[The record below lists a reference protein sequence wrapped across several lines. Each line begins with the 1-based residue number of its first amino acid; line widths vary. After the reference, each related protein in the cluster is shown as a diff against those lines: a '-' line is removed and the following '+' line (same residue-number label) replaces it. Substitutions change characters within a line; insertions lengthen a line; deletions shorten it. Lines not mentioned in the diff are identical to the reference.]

1 MWLRLGD
8 VWRGGPAAG
17 VGGATIVEVRSPGG
31 TDNRRAACAVP
42 IDGVSVVKRFL
53 AGLVVLAVV
62 VLAMTSCGTVESGNV
77 GVRTTLGKV
86 DPQEVEPGIYF
97 GIPGVSRVQEF
108 SAKEIGIDLNDLT
121 PKARDNLTL
130 RDLDMTVYYR
140 VAGASVADLYVK
152 YAGQHT
158 RDEGSRVNL
167 PAYALLTRLARNAI
181 YEQAARIDSL
191 VMHTRRDE
199 LAAAVGKALQAEL
212 DANDKGVFTVSRVVI
227 RALTTDPA
235 IEKAIQESVAAQKQ
249 LETTKQRI
257 AIAEA
262 EAQVEVKR
270 AEGIA
275 QANHI
280 INQSLT
286 REYLQHE
293 SNLALQKFA
302 EKGGTTTVVI
312 PANMQTAPLINIGK

>member
-1 MWLRLGD
+1 VIQRVLIGIVL
-8 VWRGGPAAG
+8 VAVLLAG
-17 VGGATIVEVRSPGG
+17 VA
-31 TDNRRAACAVP
+31 
-42 IDGVSVVKRFL
+42 
-53 AGLVVLAVV
+53 
-62 VLAMTSCGTVESGNV
+62 SCGTIESGNV

-86 DPQEVEPGIYF
+86 NPEEIDPGLYF
-97 GIPGVSRVQEF
+97 GLPLVTRVQEF
-108 SAKEIGIDLNDLT
+108 SSKEIGLDLNDLT
-121 PKARDNLTL
+121 PKARDNLSL
-130 RDLDMTVYYR
+130 RDLDVTVYYR
-140 VAGASVADLYVK
+140 VTAGAIADLFVK

-158 RDEGSRVNL
+158 REEGSRASL
-167 PAYALLTRLARNAI
+167 PAYGLLQRLARNAI
-181 YEQAARIDSL
+181 FEQASRIDSL
-191 VMHTRRDE
+191 VMHTQRDE
-199 LAAAVGKALQAEL
+199 LAAAVRKALQAEL
-212 DANDKGVFTVSRVVI
+212 DSNDKGVFTVTRVVI

-235 IEKAIQESVAAQKQ
+235 IEKAIQDSVAAQKQ

-262 EAQVEVKR
+262 EAQVEIKK

-275 QANHI
+275 RANQI

-302 EKGGTTTVVI
+302 EKGGTNTVVI

>member
-1 MWLRLGD
+1 
-8 VWRGGPAAG
+8 
-17 VGGATIVEVRSPGG
+17 
-31 TDNRRAACAVP
+31 
-42 IDGVSVVKRFL
+42 VVKRILLGIALLVGAL
-53 AGLVVLAVV
+53 ALL
-62 VLAMTSCGTVESGNV
+62 TSCGTVESGNV

-86 DPQEVEPGIYF
+86 SADKVEPGVYLGLP
-97 GIPGVSRVQEF
+97 GISRVQEF
-108 SAKEIGIDLNDLT
+108 SAKEIGLDMNDLT

-130 RDLDMTVYYR
+130 RDLDVTVYYR
-140 VAGASVADLYVK
+140 VAGGAIADLYVK

-167 PAYALLTRLARNAI
+167 PAYALLQRLARNAV
-181 YEQAARIDSL
+181 YEQASRIDSL

-199 LAAAVGKALQAEL
+199 LAAAVSKALQVEL
-212 DANDKGVFTVSRVVI
+212 HANDKGVFAVTRVVI
-227 RALTTDPA
+227 RSLTTDPA
-235 IEKAIQESVAAQKQ
+235 IEKAIQESVAAQKP

-262 EAQVEVKR
+262 EAQVEVKK

-275 QANHI
+275 EANLI

-293 SNLALQKFA
+293 SNLALHKFA

>member
-1 MWLRLGD
+1 MIPRI
-8 VWRGGPAAG
+8 VAA
-17 VGGATIVEVRSPGG
+17 
-31 TDNRRAACAVP
+31 
-42 IDGVSVVKRFL
+42 
-53 AGLVVLAVV
+53 VLAL
-62 VLAMTSCGTVESGNV
+62 LAVAIALTSCGTIESGNV

-86 DPQEVEPGIYF
+86 NPEEVEPGIYLGLP
-97 GIPGVSRVQEF
+97 GISRVQEF
-108 SAKEIGIDLNDLT
+108 SSKEIGIDLNDLT
-121 PKARDNLTL
+121 PKARDNLSL
-130 RDLDMTVYYR
+130 RDLDVTVYYR
-140 VAGASVADLYVK
+140 VQPTSVADLYVK
-152 YAGQHT
+152 YAAQHGLE
-158 RDEGSRVNL
+158 EGKRSVYL
-167 PAYALLTRLARNAI
+167 PAYGLLQRLARNAL

-199 LAAAVGKALQAEL
+199 LAAAVQKALQAEL
-212 DANDKGVFTVSRVVI
+212 DSNDKGVVVVSRVVI

-235 IEKAIQESVAAQKQ
+235 IEKAIQDSVAAQKQ

-262 EAQVEVKR
+262 EAQVEIKK

-275 QANHI
+275 KANQI

-302 EKGGTTTVVI
+302 EKGGTSTVVI

>member
-1 MWLRLGD
+1 MVARVVIGVFIASVLLLG
-8 VWRGGPAAG
+8 
-17 VGGATIVEVRSPGG
+17 
-31 TDNRRAACAVP
+31 
-42 IDGVSVVKRFL
+42 F
-53 AGLVVLAVV
+53 
-62 VLAMTSCGTVESGNV
+62 TSCGTIESGNV

-86 DPQEVEPGIYF
+86 NLEEIEPGIYLGVP
-97 GIPGVSRVQEF
+97 GISRVQEF
-108 SAKEIGIDLNDLT
+108 SSKEIGLDLNDLT
-121 PKARDNLTL
+121 PKARDNLSL
-130 RDLDMTVYYR
+130 RDLDLTIYYR
-140 VAGASVADLYVK
+140 TASGSIADLYVK

-167 PAYALLTRLARNAI
+167 PAHAMLLRLSRNAV
-181 YEQAARIDSL
+181 YEQSSRIDSL
-191 VMHTRRDE
+191 VMHTQRDE
-199 LAAAVGKALQAEL
+199 LAANIRKSLQAEL

-227 RALTTDPA
+227 RGLTTDPA
-235 IEKAIQESVAAQKQ
+235 IEKAIQEAVAAQKQ

-262 EAQVEVKR
+262 EAQVEIKK

-275 QANHI
+275 KANQI

-302 EKGGTTTVVI
+302 EKGGTSTVVI

>member
-1 MWLRLGD
+1 MVAR
-8 VWRGGPAAG
+8 
-17 VGGATIVEVRSPGG
+17 IVIG
-31 TDNRRAACAVP
+31 
-42 IDGVSVVKRFL
+42 I
-53 AGLVVLAVV
+53 LVALAVV
-62 VLAMTSCGTVESGNV
+62 VGLSSCGTIETGNV

-86 DPQEVEPGIYF
+86 SMDEIEPGLF
-97 GIPGVSRVQEF
+97 LGIPGVSRVQEF
-108 SAKEIGIDLNDLT
+108 SAKEIGLDLNDLT

-130 RDLDMTVYYR
+130 RDLDLTVYYR
-140 VAGASVADLYVK
+140 VSGDAIADLYVK

-167 PAYALLTRLARNAI
+167 PAYGMLQRLARNAVF
-181 YEQAARIDSL
+181 EQAAGIDSL

-199 LAAAVGKALQAEL
+199 LAAAIRKSLQAEL
-212 DANDKGVFTVSRVVI
+212 DANDKGVFQITRVVI
-227 RALTTDPA
+227 RGLTTDPA

-249 LETTKQRI
+249 LETTRQRI

-262 EAQVEVKR
+262 EAQVEIKK

-275 QANHI
+275 KANQI

-293 SNLALQKFA
+293 SNLALLRFA

>member
-1 MWLRLGD
+1 MLCGSS
-8 VWRGGPAAG
+8 G
-17 VGGATIVEVRSPGG
+17 
-31 TDNRRAACAVP
+31 C
-42 IDGVSVVKRFL
+42 SVIKRVL
-53 AGLVVLAVV
+53 AGLLVIAVAA
-62 VLAMTSCGTVESGNV
+62 LAMTSCGTVESGNV

-86 DPQEVEPGIYF
+86 NPEEVEPGVYLGLP
-97 GIPGVSRVQEF
+97 GISRVQEF

-130 RDLDMTVYYR
+130 RDLDLTVYYR
-140 VAGASVADLYVK
+140 VAGGAIADLYVK

-167 PAYALLTRLARNAI
+167 PAYALLQRLSRNAV

-199 LAAAVGKALQAEL
+199 LAAAVGKSLQAEL
-212 DANDKGVFTVSRVVI
+212 DANDKGVFSITRVVI
-227 RALTTDPA
+227 RSLTTDPA

-262 EAQVEVKR
+262 EAQVEVKK

-275 QANHI
+275 KANQI

-293 SNLALQKFA
+293 SNLALLKFA
-302 EKGGTTTVVI
+302 EKGGTTTVVL

>member
-1 MWLRLGD
+1 MQNRLIP
-8 VWRGGPAAG
+8 R
-17 VGGATIVEVRSPGG
+17 
-31 TDNRRAACAVP
+31 
-42 IDGVSVVKRFL
+42 VVL
-53 AGLVVLAVV
+53 GLVLSTCLLLA
-62 VLAMTSCGTVESGNV
+62 LSSCGTVESGNV

-86 DPQEVEPGIYF
+86 NPDEVEPGLYF
-97 GIPGVSRVQEF
+97 GLPGISRVQEF
-108 SAKEIGIDLNDLT
+108 SAKEIGLDLNDLT
-121 PKARDNLTL
+121 PKARDNLSL
-130 RDLDMTVYYR
+130 RDLDVTVYYR
-140 VAGASVADLYVK
+140 VVSSSIANLYIK
-152 YAGQHT
+152 YAGQHV
-158 RDEGSRVNL
+158 RDEGSQVHL
-167 PAYALLTRLARNAI
+167 PAYAMLQRLARNAI
-181 YEQAARIDSL
+181 YEQSSRIDSL

-199 LAAAVGKALQAEL
+199 LAAAVSKALQTEL
-212 DANDKGVFTVSRVVI
+212 DANDKGTFFVTRVVI

-262 EAQVEVKR
+262 EAQVEVKK

-275 QANHI
+275 KANQI

-302 EKGGTTTVVI
+302 EKGGTSTVII